1 MKLIRLLKAAKIFK
15 IIEEE
20 MDINMSLLKLGENSP
35 ARRPPPPQRPL
46 SPPALRH
53 PRLRSPSQ
61 ASCSSSYFLGHL
73 FACFSFLG
81 TQAQPA
87 TTAGMFRGPSVY
99 GCAFPLGCARYPGD
113 LRLGVSG
120 PDAPMC
126 EFREPDLEPS
136 PVDGNPT
143 YYGCGE
149 MDSAGVYVEG
159 DNEFLTHKIRLE
171 YLYPWVLYWTMTTM
185 TTIGYGDVT
194 PKSWQE
200 SLITIFVELVGASVF
215 GYMIGNIASVISEMD
230 QFGAQLK
237 ARMDGL
243 KNYLTYKK
251 FVRAASPSPRA
262 LTTAAP
268 GRRRRRA
275 A

>member
-1 MKLIRLLKAAKIFK
+1 MLFIVL
-15 IIEEE
+15 
-20 MDINMSLLKLGENSP
+20 
-35 ARRPPPPQRPL
+35 
-46 SPPALRH
+46 
-53 PRLRSPSQ
+53 
-61 ASCSSSYFLGHL
+61 FLGHL

-120 PDAPMC
+120 PDAPLC

-251 FVRAASPSPRA
+251 FPRAMQKRVRKTCAHYYGKKTINRPDWDKASRRCRPPSALASPSEVSK
-262 LTTAAP
+262 
-268 GRRRRRA
+268 
-275 A
+275 